1 MCYFPIGILG
11 QVWCLIVS
19 IPDLCPLFYFVLAK
33 SIKLISFERR
43 ELEINYFLLA
53 NISICRWNAVSVGSV
68 EYRDKIFLAMGPLL
82 NTMKVKRGV
91 IFDIHA
97 WQLIL

>member
-1 MCYFPIGILG
+1 M
-11 QVWCLIVS
+11 
-19 IPDLCPLFYFVLAK
+19 
-33 SIKLISFERR
+33 
-43 ELEINYFLLA
+43 
-53 NISICRWNAVSVGSV
+53 SVGSV
-68 EYRDKIFLAMGPLL
+68 ESRDKIFLAMGPLL